1 MIDSTVSLH
10 TKLPKVGDTI
20 FTVMSAL
27 AAEHKAINL
36 SQGFPDFDIDERLG
50 TWVGEAISAGKNQYA
65 PRNGAP
71 ELLTAISD
79 FVEQRNG
86 VKYDA
91 TSEIMV
97 SAGATEAI
105 FSAISAILRP
115 DDEAIVFTPAYDC
128 YAPAL
133 DLVGAEVNYIKLKS
147 ESNFEIDWTEV
158 KRKINRKTRLIIL
171 NSPHNPSGATITAK
185 DIKELEKLSADKD
198 IIILSDEVYG
208 EIVFDNKSHHS
219 VIASEKLRSRS
230 IVVCSFGK
238 ILHSTGWKLGYAL
251 APKAIMQEILK
262 VHQYNVFSVNHPSQI
277 AVAKYL
283 SEVGIDDLGAF
294 YQQKR
299 DLFLEHID
307 SKKFAC
313 VPAEGSYFQLLDIS
327 SVLRDGETD
336 VEFAQRVTKENG
348 VAVIPVSVFYNNDP
362 VNHFVRVCFAK
373 KDETIIAACK
383 ALNAIEK

>member
-1 MIDSTVSLH
+1 MIESSVPLH

-27 AAEHKAINL
+27 ASKHGAINL

-50 TWVGEAISAGKNQYA
+50 SWVNDAINDGKNQYA

-71 ELLTAISD
+71 ELLSAISG
-79 FVEQRNG
+79 FVNKRFG
-86 VKYDA
+86 VEYDA
-91 TSEIMV
+91 SSEIMV

-185 DIKELEKLSADKD
+185 DIKELEKLTADKD

-208 EIVFDNKSHHS
+208 EIVFDNKKHHS
-219 VIASEKLRSRS
+219 VIASESLRARS

-262 VHQYNVFSVNHPSQI
+262 VHQYNVFSVNHPMQI
-277 AVAKYL
+277 AIARYL
-283 SEVGIDDLGAF
+283 NEVGIGDLGAF
-294 YQQKR
+294 YQKKR

-307 SKKFAC
+307 TEKFKC
-313 VPAEGSYFQLLDIS
+313 IPTSGSYFQLLDIGH
-327 SVLRDGETD
+327 LLNDGETD
-336 VEFAQRVTKENG
+336 VDFAQRITIENK
-348 VAVIPVSVFYNNDP
+348 VATIPVSVFYNNDP
-362 VNHFVRVCFAK
+362 VGNFVRVCFAK
-373 KDETIIAACK
+373 KDETIIEACK
-383 ALNAIEK
+383 ALNAIK

>member
-1 MIDSTVSLH
+1 MIESTVSLH

-27 AAEHKAINL
+27 AAKHGAINL
-36 SQGFPDFDIDERLG
+36 SQGFPDFHIDERLG
-50 TWVGEAISAGKNQYA
+50 IWVYDAISQGKNQYA

-71 ELLTAISD
+71 ELLEAISG
-79 FVEQRNG
+79 FTNRKYCVE
-86 VKYDA
+86 YDA
-91 TSEIMV
+91 SSEVMV

-185 DIKELEKLSADKD
+185 DIKELEKLTADKD

-208 EIVFDNKSHHS
+208 EIVFDGKKHHS
-219 VIASEKLRSRS
+219 VIASESLRARS

-238 ILHSTGWKLGYAL
+238 IMHSTGWKLGYAL

-262 VHQYNVFSVNHPSQI
+262 VHQYNVFSVNHPMQI
-277 AVAKYL
+277 AIARYL
-283 SEVGIDDLGAF
+283 NEVGIGDLGAF

-299 DLFLEHID
+299 DVFLQHID
-307 SKKFAC
+307 TEKFKC
-313 VPAEGSYFQLLDIS
+313 VPAAGSYFQLLDIS
-327 SVLRDGETD
+327 SLLREGETD
-336 VEFAQRVTKENG
+336 VDFAQRVTIENK
-348 VAVIPVSVFYNNDP
+348 VATIPVSVFYNNDP
-362 VNHFVRVCFAK
+362 VGHFVRVCFAK
-373 KDETIIAACK
+373 KDETIIEACR
-383 ALNAIEK
+383 ALNAIQ

>member
-1 MIDSTVSLH
+1 MIESSVPLH

-27 AAEHKAINL
+27 ASKHGAINL

-50 TWVGEAISAGKNQYA
+50 SWVNDAINDGKNQYA

-71 ELLTAISD
+71 ELLSAISG
-79 FVEQRNG
+79 FVNKRFG
-86 VKYDA
+86 VEYDA
-91 TSEIMV
+91 SSEIMV

-185 DIKELEKLSADKD
+185 DIKELEKLTADKD

-208 EIVFDNKSHHS
+208 EIVFDDKKHHS
-219 VIASEKLRSRS
+219 VIASESLRARS

-262 VHQYNVFSVNHPSQI
+262 VHQYNVFSVNHPMQI
-277 AVAKYL
+277 AIARYL
-283 SEVGIDDLGAF
+283 DEVGIGDLGAF
-294 YQQKR
+294 YQKKR
-299 DLFLEHID
+299 DLFLAHID
-307 SKKFAC
+307 SKKFKC
-313 VPAEGSYFQLLDIS
+313 VPTAGSYFQLLDIS
-327 SVLRDGETD
+327 TLLREGETD
-336 VEFAQRVTKENG
+336 VDFAQRITIENK
-348 VAVIPVSVFYNNDP
+348 VATIPVSVFYNNDP
-362 VNHFVRVCFAK
+362 VGNFVRVCFAK
-373 KDETIIAACK
+373 KDETIIEACK
-383 ALNAIEK
+383 ALNVIK

>member
-27 AAEHKAINL
+27 ATKHKAINL

-50 TWVGEAISAGKNQYA
+50 TWVADAIKDGKNQYA

-71 ELLTAISD
+71 ELLNAISD
-79 FVEQRNG
+79 FVEQRYA
-86 VKYDA
+86 VRYDA
-91 TSEIMV
+91 ASEVMV

-133 DLVGAEVNYIKLKS
+133 DLVGAEVNYIKLKA

-171 NSPHNPSGATITAK
+171 NTPHNPSGATISAK
-185 DIKELEKLSADKD
+185 DIKELEKLTADKD

-208 EIVFDNKSHHS
+208 EIVFDNKNHYS

-262 VHQYNVFSVNHPSQI
+262 VHQYNVFSVNHPCQI

-299 DLFLEHID
+299 DLFLKHID
-307 SKKFAC
+307 TKKFNC

-327 SVLRDGETD
+327 SVLREGETN

-373 KDETIIAACK
+373 KDVTILAACK

>member
-1 MIDSTVSLH
+1 MIESSVPLH

-27 AAEHKAINL
+27 AAEHGAINL
-36 SQGFPDFDIDERLG
+36 SQGFPDFEIDSRLG
-50 TWVGEAISAGKNQYA
+50 LWVNDAINAGKNQYA

-71 ELLTAISD
+71 ELLNAISG
-79 FVEQRNG
+79 FVNSRFG
-86 VKYDA
+86 VEYDPS
-91 TSEIMV
+91 SEIMV

-147 ESNFEIDWTEV
+147 ESNFEIDWKEV
-158 KRKINRKTRLIIL
+158 KRIINRKTRLIIL
-171 NSPHNPSGATITAK
+171 NSPHNPSGATITEK
-185 DIKELEKLSADKD
+185 DIKELEKLTADKD

-208 EIVFDNKSHHS
+208 EIVFDNKKHHS
-219 VIASEKLRSRS
+219 VIASESLRSRS

-262 VHQYNVFSVNHPSQI
+262 VHQYNVFSVNHPMQI
-277 AVAKYL
+277 AIARYL
-283 SEVGIDDLGAF
+283 YEVGIGDLGAF

-299 DLFLEHID
+299 DLFLHYID
-307 SKKFAC
+307 TEKFKC

-327 SVLRDGETD
+327 SLLRENETD
-336 VEFAQRVTKENG
+336 VEFAQRVTIENK

-362 VNHFVRVCFAK
+362 VGHFVRVCFAK
-373 KDETIIAACK
+373 KDETIIEACL
-383 ALNAIEK
+383 ALNAIV

>member
-1 MIDSTVSLH
+1 MIESSVPLH

-27 AAEHKAINL
+27 ASKHGAINL

-50 TWVGEAISAGKNQYA
+50 SWVNDAINDGKNQYA

-71 ELLTAISD
+71 ELLSAISG
-79 FVEQRNG
+79 FVNKRFG
-86 VKYDA
+86 VEYDA
-91 TSEIMV
+91 SSEIMV

-185 DIKELEKLSADKD
+185 DIKELEKLTADKD

-208 EIVFDNKSHHS
+208 EIVFDNKKHHS
-219 VIASEKLRSRS
+219 VIASESLRARS

-262 VHQYNVFSVNHPSQI
+262 VHQYNVFSVNHPMQI
-277 AVAKYL
+277 AIARYL
-283 SEVGIDDLGAF
+283 NEVGIGDLGAF
-294 YQQKR
+294 YQKKR

-307 SKKFAC
+307 TEKFKC
-313 VPAEGSYFQLLDIS
+313 IPTSGSYFQLLDIGH
-327 SVLRDGETD
+327 LLKDGETD
-336 VEFAQRVTKENG
+336 VDFAQRITIENK
-348 VAVIPVSVFYNNDP
+348 VATIPVSVFYNNDP
-362 VNHFVRVCFAK
+362 VGNFVRVCFAK
-373 KDETIIAACK
+373 KDETIIEACK
-383 ALNAIEK
+383 ALNAIK